1 MVIMHG
7 HRITYEYWWKEI
19 IKFYHYLPLYLSLAT
34 TMANYVVFWR
44 HRSGNV
50 MTKTNYV
57 VFSLIVFFF
66 VIKFLSISYNSI
78 SNKNLSRFA
87 YIEFA
92 DDASVEAAVALH
104 ESLFKGRQIK
114 VSEWSWF
121 NSYIIYFIVIVAFS
135 VIFAIYSWS
144 WWQIFSDLINRRNEW
159 NEVMVQVVAKIM
171 SVV

>member
-1 MVIMHG
+1 
-7 HRITYEYWWKEI
+7 
-19 IKFYHYLPLYLSLAT
+19 
-34 TMANYVVFWR
+34 
-44 HRSGNV
+44 

-114 VSEWSWF
+114 VSE
-121 NSYIIYFIVIVAFS
+121 
-135 VIFAIYSWS
+135 
-144 WWQIFSDLINRRNEW
+144 
-159 NEVMVQVVAKIM
+159 
-171 SVV
+171 